1 MSLTEPSNWL
11 SFNIFFIPNT
21 LTGIFRDITIY
32 QKWYFKFLKDIL
44 GPFLKDK
51 ENEIDYIFYGDYL
64 DKKLVDKVIIDG
76 IDFNVWTKGLK
87 ELKKKNIFND
97 ENLDFFQKMF
107 RFIRIRFFIKKN
119 DRDLIFGNFI
129 NQIINIDYILGYQ
142 LVEYN
147 VINDIGERF
156 SSGKEKWNNSLEQLE
171 RLEKFIEYWN
181 GICRYIILIINDDYH
196 LDFENIDIIHI
207 MHLGYHSMGSN
218 LPVERCQNFGEIRY
232 LRSGY
237 GPECIFQCNCRRFR
251 GRLPHL

>member
-11 SFNIFFIPNT
+11 SFNVFFIPNT
-21 LTGIFRDITIY
+21 LIGIFRDINIY

-44 GPFLKDK
+44 GSFLTDK
-51 ENEIDYIFYGDYL
+51 ENEIGYTFFGDYL
-64 DKKLVDKVIIDG
+64 DKKPVDKVIING
-76 IDFNVWTKGLK
+76 IDFNAWTKGLK
-87 ELKKKNIFND
+87 ELKNKKIFAD
-97 ENLDFFQKMF
+97 ENLNYFQEMF
-107 RFIRIRFFIKKN
+107 RFLRIRFFIKKN
-119 DRDLIFGNFI
+119 DRDLIIGRFI
-129 NQIINIDYILGYQ
+129 NQIKNIDYILGFQ

-156 SSGKEKWNNSLEQLE
+156 SSGKEKWNNSLEQLG

-181 GICRYIILIINDDYH
+181 GICRYIILIITDDHH
-196 LDFENIDIIHI
+196 LDFENIDIINI

-218 LPVERCQNFGEIRY
+218 LPVERCQNCGEILY

-237 GPECIFQCNCRRFR
+237 DPEFQFQCTCRRFR